1 MESDFAV
8 CFTIYTVTRDSN
20 HREIDNNKGQHL
32 QHRIINDGDLIL
44 PMIRNWLLKIDWNLI
59 NDQLYSWIKFIDILW

>member
-8 CFTIYTVTRDSN
+8 CFTIHTVTRDSN

-32 QHRIINDGDLIL
+32 QYRIINDGDLIL
-44 PMIRNWLLKIDWNLI
+44 PMIRN
-59 NDQLYSWIKFIDILW
+59 